1 MKKYAHPLKVAS
13 MVIALAGY
21 FVANELQK
29 RETEEY
35 IDKALAK
42 RDEVPTPETISSVV

>member
-29 RETEEY
+29 RETEEA

-42 RDEVPTPETISSVV
+42 RLEESSTEPPSTV

>member
-1 MKKYAHPLKVAS
+1 MKKFGNPLKVVS
-13 MVIALAGY
+13 MLIAVAGY

-42 RDEVPTPETISSVV
+42 REGLSVDTSSTV